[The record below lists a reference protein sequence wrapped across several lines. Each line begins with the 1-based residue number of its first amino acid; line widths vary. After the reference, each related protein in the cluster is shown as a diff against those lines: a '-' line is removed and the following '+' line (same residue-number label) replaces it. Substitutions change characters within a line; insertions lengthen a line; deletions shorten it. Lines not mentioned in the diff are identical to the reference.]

1 MTKLLNRQIANQ
13 PVTIFTLMSELAR
26 KHNAINLGQGF
37 PDTEGPQDMVQLA
50 ADALLDGRNQYAPLT
65 GLPELRA
72 AVADASARFQNIPV
86 DAESEVVVTSGA
98 TEALAASFMALIEPG
113 DEVVL
118 IEPLYDTYLPVV
130 RQLGASRALC
140 GWKHQIGRSRVR
152 R

>member
-1 MTKLLNRQIANQ
+1 MTKMLNRQLANQ

-26 KHNAINLGQGF
+26 KHDAINLGQGF
-37 PDTEGPQDMVQLA
+37 PDTEGPQDMAQLA

-98 TEALAASFMALIEPG
+98 TEALAASFLALIEPG

-118 IEPLYDTYLPVV
+118 MGTPLRYLPA
-130 RQLGASRALC
+130 RCAPAWGHCAPCAAGSTRLGAPA
-140 GWKHQIGRSRVR
+140 
-152 R
+152 